1 VVVDEGLM
9 AKLPLSSTSTSL
21 GEAYCRIFV
30 EFTALPV
37 LLMPCMPWQELE
49 LSPPPVTVKFWL
61 ESPLSTPCSG
71 DWVTWAMAGTAATT
85 AIANNAANNINFFN
99 LTPPYERVF
108 MTFGILSP
116 TISPVN
122 TKA

>member
-1 VVVDEGLM
+1 
-9 AKLPLSSTSTSL
+9 
-21 GEAYCRIFV
+21 
-30 EFTALPV
+30 
-37 LLMPCMPWQELE
+37 LE

-61 ESPLSTPCSG
+61 ESPLSTSCSG
-71 DWVTWAMAGTAATT
+71 DCVTCAIAGTAATT

-122 TKA
+122 TKAQLFSTFLKTT